1 MSPHATLLAAG
12 VIREC
17 EGAGRGSKGMVVFD
31 MGVGS
36 GETGRRKERERKTER
51 EREREM
57 RKERLVARLSCRE
70 ERGEERHL
78 MRAAVRL
85 MGNLTAMDGVVM
97 VRYV

>member
-51 EREREM
+51 ERER
-57 RKERLVARLSCRE
+57 
-70 ERGEERHL
+70 
-78 MRAAVRL
+78 
-85 MGNLTAMDGVVM
+85 
-97 VRYV
+97 